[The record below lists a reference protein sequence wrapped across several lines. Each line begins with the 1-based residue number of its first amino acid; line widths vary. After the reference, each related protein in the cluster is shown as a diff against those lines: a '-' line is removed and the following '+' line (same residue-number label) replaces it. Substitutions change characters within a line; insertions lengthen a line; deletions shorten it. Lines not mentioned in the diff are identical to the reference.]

1 MQNGHLY
8 LVSLTYIHQH
18 MGYNQS
24 SIFIVP
30 GEPLS
35 VYLED
40 TAVFSINQDASKYKS
55 SRFFKH
61 ILLGIFLNYISNAI
75 PKVPH
80 TLPPPFSPTH
90 PFPIFGPDVPLY

>member
-40 TAVFSINQDASKYKS
+40 TLVFRINLDASKCKGSRYFKS
-55 SRFFKH
+55 LK
-61 ILLGIFLNYISNAI
+61 N
-75 PKVPH
+75 
-80 TLPPPFSPTH
+80 
-90 PFPIFGPDVPLY
+90 FPLVKC